1 MNKIKNFLVKIGE
14 GLDALE
20 EDLET
25 MFVEEEL

>member
-1 MNKIKNFLVKIGE
+1 MSVIKDFLAKIGE

-25 MFVEEEL
+25 MFEEE